1 MKIADLFACVGWHAL
16 AIVEKFGKAFLKI
29 NIKNSERI
37 KTAKVKLNCLKINT
51 PKMSLKIIFFQSH
64 SF

>member
-29 NIKNSERI
+29 NF
-37 KTAKVKLNCLKINT
+37 LNQKG
-51 PKMSLKIIFFQSH
+51 
-64 SF
+64 